1 MVAETNRV
9 GGCPL
14 RCCLSVQPVP
24 LTWLPCLTFD
34 LSCLGDTQVVPT
46 PWVDEK
52 ELRMRDC
59 VMWKGEGVATGMY
72 IEYIYKWEK

>member
-1 MVAETNRV
+1 MF
-9 GGCPL
+9 GGYSGGPQ
-14 RCCLSVQPVP
+14 S
-24 LTWLPCLTFD
+24 
-34 LSCLGDTQVVPT
+34 

-59 VMWKGEGVATGMY
+59 VMWKGEGVAIGMY